1 MGLCRDCLWRWR
13 TRPNEPDNFD
23 AIDPEAVSNTIDKI
37 NKTLTGK
44 HVDKKIRQKLSYA
57 KKHWPG
63 NIAKYNKQEAQLG
76 VRNSMSKTD
85 PELTF
90 MRMKED
96 SMQNGQLKPGYN
108 LQANSNNQY
117 ITNYTLAQTTAD
129 TITLTQIMY

>member
-1 MGLCRDCLWRWR
+1 MAMKNNVLMKS
-13 TRPNEPDNFD
+13 DNFD

-63 NIAKYNKQEAQLG
+63 NIARYNKQEAQLG

-96 SMQNGQLKPGYN
+96 SM
-108 LQANSNNQY
+108 
-117 ITNYTLAQTTAD
+117 
-129 TITLTQIMY
+129 